1 MLLQLNIKNFALIRE
16 LSVEF
21 GKGFNILSGET
32 GAGKSI
38 LIDTIDYVLGGKFSK
53 DLIRYGEEKTFVE
66 AVFSIENPDITNVL
80 AEQGIEDEIL
90 IISSETTLLGKSII
104 KVNGKSVVLSYLK
117 RIREKLLDIHGQH
130 QNQNLLNKSFHIL
143 YLDDFI
149 GEEINKHLK
158 VYDDLR
164 KEQSSI
170 IEKINELNGNADRE
184 KLLDYIKFQIDDIE
198 KANLKINEE
207 EDLKEEFDLL
217 SNAEKISLA
226 LSKSYAILDSPMEGI
241 SVIEGLSKAVNE
253 LSLVENHF
261 EKLKDKREKIEES
274 LYNLE
279 EIAREIR
286 DLSSEIYY
294 DEFELEKINSR
305 IYEISLYKKKYGES
319 VEEILNY
326 LKKLKTQY
334 EELVNSEEIINKLNS
349 KRIEIEKEM
358 KNVCEIMHDIRKEY
372 AVNLEE
378 KIKYELNYVGM
389 EKAEIRIDIENSDSF
404 NSRGL
409 DDVTFL
415 ISTNPG
421 EPLKVL
427 EKVVSGGELS
437 RIMLAMKCVFVDK
450 DKIPTLIFD
459 EIDTGISGT
468 IAKRVG
474 EKMFEVSSK
483 HQVLC
488 ITHLPQIAALSDCH
502 YFVSKKVED
511 GKTYTQIRTL
521 DKDEKIKE
529 IAKMTSGDEV
539 SDVTLENASEMVA
552 FAELKKQEILEKLL

>member
-1 MLLQLNIKNFALIRE
+1 M
-16 LSVEF
+16 
-21 GKGFNILSGET
+21 
-32 GAGKSI
+32 
-38 LIDTIDYVLGGKFSK
+38 
-53 DLIRYGEEKTFVE
+53 
-66 AVFSIENPDITNVL
+66 
-80 AEQGIEDEIL
+80 
-90 IISSETTLLGKSII
+90 
-104 KVNGKSVVLSYLK
+104 
-117 RIREKLLDIHGQH
+117 
-130 QNQNLLNKSFHIL
+130 
-143 YLDDFI
+143 
-149 GEEINKHLK
+149 
-158 VYDDLR
+158 
-164 KEQSSI
+164 
-170 IEKINELNGNADRE
+170 
-184 KLLDYIKFQIDDIE
+184 
-198 KANLKINEE
+198 
-207 EDLKEEFDLL
+207 
-217 SNAEKISLA
+217 
-226 LSKSYAILDSPMEGI
+226 
-241 SVIEGLSKAVNE
+241 
-253 LSLVENHF
+253 
-261 EKLKDKREKIEES
+261 
-274 LYNLE
+274 
-279 EIAREIR
+279 
-286 DLSSEIYY
+286 
-294 DEFELEKINSR
+294 
-305 IYEISLYKKKYGES
+305 
-319 VEEILNY
+319 
-326 LKKLKTQY
+326 KKLKTQY

-421 EPLKVL
+421 EPLKIL

-521 DKDEKIKE
+521 DKYEKIKE